1 MNDDC
6 LTDLTVLAI
15 ERSSEINFEKVK
27 DAFANNHKNSRI
39 ILRWYQLFT
48 FFYNKDVVAIGFLDH
63 ALWITSKLGCPKS
76 LEGKLIQISLVQLKQ
91 SNWFFIIC

>member
-1 MNDDC
+1 MQLIKANTRNSMSDDC

-39 ILRWYQLFT
+39 ILR
-48 FFYNKDVVAIGFLDH
+48 
-63 ALWITSKLGCPKS
+63 
-76 LEGKLIQISLVQLKQ
+76 
-91 SNWFFIIC
+91 